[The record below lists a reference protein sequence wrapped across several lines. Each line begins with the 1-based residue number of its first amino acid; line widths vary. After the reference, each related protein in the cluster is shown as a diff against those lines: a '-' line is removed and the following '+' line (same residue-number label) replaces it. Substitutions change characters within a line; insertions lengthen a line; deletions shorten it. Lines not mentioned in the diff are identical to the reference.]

1 MVKRPESYKET
12 RIVNKRKANQNELP
26 SLSLQVGT
34 NDLYTGL
41 YKGEIAIND
50 YASNTVI
57 SSTGIY
63 FRVGSQETEL
73 EADNLIRIGPAYVTS
88 DAAETHVQIGT
99 VSSYSSSSLVITNPQ
114 VNQLNINQKIYTLTS
129 DKQVNAEF
137 TILGFTID
145 NLILTNL
152 TPSGTNF
159 TTDSNIFFNQVGVV
173 NTYQLSNSKYI
184 ISINSSSNLLLK
196 ESTLIY
202 SSSGAKARISAINN
216 SFYELTEVE
225 GTWAVGQAVYTDL
238 VAKVSSFNTTTKALV
253 LSNLV
258 ISEAEFYVGRSL
270 YSISGGVAVSGVIQA
285 VSVTKYQ
292 VTTTPKTVAAG
303 EPLYLRPRPTVP
315 NVNNSRLVHTGQIW
329 LRTTDQAVFI
339 NNGSLWQRITP
350 IAATPELQGLVE
362 LANQQEVDTGLDNTR
377 AITPLTLN
385 TWMENKRIV
394 QELDPSFSIY
404 VDSNNGDDSLSNDGS
419 DQYRPFRTIER
430 ALIQAARIS
439 YVAGTDNDLYGNIT
453 INIGPGEYVVDN
465 RPGSDLNG
473 VEEMPASAEI
483 INPLQIGLVGTAG
496 YKIADSTIEM
506 SLSYADEIFIGK
518 QLFAVNN
525 DGEVVGK
532 CVLASTVPVSNAYKV
547 KQVTGAWIQGTKVI
561 VPQHKLYNPSAEGG
575 IVVPRGCSLIGRD
588 LRKTKIIPKYLGDL
602 ETWLLDDKCQGAG
615 RTSIFKLTGGCL
627 LTSFTFTDNPEVLS
641 SHHLCT
647 TVEFASSQ
655 DLSTYY
661 SKIVKGLRLN
671 STPAMVTGQLEAVQ
685 QENTIV
691 ANTTPS
697 EINSVKG
704 TSPYVFNC
712 SVLSRYG
719 LCGMLVDGNKTN
731 GFKSFVTAQFTN
743 ISLQVDPRAFETGT
757 TDYIDKWRHYAFKAI
772 NNGYVQIVS
781 CFVIANAAQYVVET
795 GGEISITNSCSNFGD
810 LSLVADGGSVDVLPQ
825 DEGGSVAAI
834 VPPKPI
840 PVTPIEVPILGFKS
854 SLMQDPDP
862 LSGVKP
868 QVLKLHLDGTSV
880 LDRLAPYTL
889 LHGEEI
895 YILGTSAKIVSS
907 GPIVGEETVGN
918 ITYAYINIDNS
929 TDALKQSNKL
939 NIYNK
944 RADLDLFP
952 VNIRRRVDRR
962 TSDQKIYWL
971 KVTGMTPGSKRR
983 PLETFLLRFAG
994 STGKEIPGS
1003 SPLFI
1008 ALTRDKD
1015 LDNVALPVG
1024 AYYIA
1029 ILSGGGLVN
1038 DIVEEIYPGINIDN
1052 PDDNPTTSLTYKS
1065 TAQFLINCGMTQ
1077 AEVTEF
1083 MKPSVAEK
1091 VLPITGGSIR
1101 TDFVRPSLIRA
1112 SGHTWEWVG
1121 YGNYSTAMP
1130 EFQTKVLSFQE
1141 TLSKIKRETKGGRVF
1156 CTGMDENGNFI
1167 VGNKVFDLKTGDER
1181 NLQGDNND
1189 SKVFKNVTVSQRL
1202 LMSPASTLDL
1212 RSMNLGINAKT
1223 AFSSDSKI
1231 TPTADTYAK
1240 EEQGG
1245 FIELATESE
1254 VQNRDP
1260 DSDKIDPHRA
1270 VTPRTL
1276 VSMLRSVR
1284 NNNTNSGGVD
1294 INDLF
1299 ITSKLETK
1307 PAAIVNLTSSSTN
1320 FTKAV
1325 VTLANTSLNLQ
1336 GISSAEPTKLTFDNN
1351 TEVIAQSLDKAT
1363 AKYYSTTNKPGLI
1376 QLATANEVQN
1386 RNIPFNQ
1393 DLQVDIFDNID
1404 PYNAITPRT
1413 LQQLFRSRRGTNVG
1427 GVEIRDLKILNVLTV
1442 EPPPPEDVSVV
1453 PTVDMSKARLSFK
1466 EAKLDLT
1473 GTDTKST
1480 TVSINKDTEL
1490 FGVTNVQD
1498 LSTFKS
1504 YSTTS
1509 KLGLVELATNTEAK
1523 NKADEYRAITSAVL
1537 AHVMDLMMPVGT
1549 ILESVSNTAPTYGVW
1564 MSANGDELNA
1574 SDYPEYVQAVSPP
1587 TPSGKFKLPDRRNRV
1602 SVGASNA
1609 YPLKFDDGSHNY
1621 GGFGTATLDVENM
1634 PKHTHTIE
1642 QNTHHHQVLN
1652 DGDSGITFVNTNIRG
1667 GSADTDASPGYVY
1680 TDARGYTT
1688 KDHTHAHIAA
1698 QTGGTPSQNAKEFS
1712 IMQPY
1717 IVCKHYVRVK

>member
-88 DAAETHVQIGT
+88 DAAETHVQVGT

-129 DKQVNAEF
+129 DKLVDAEF
-137 TILGFTID
+137 TILRFTID
-145 NLILTNL
+145 NLTLTNL
-152 TPSGTNF
+152 TPSGINF

-184 ISINSSSNLLLK
+184 ISINSSSNLLLN

-216 SFYELTEVE
+216 SFYELTGVE

-238 VAKVSSFNTTTKALV
+238 VAKVSSFNTSTKVLV

-285 VSVTKYQ
+285 VSVTKYE

-473 VEEMPASAEI
+473 VEEMPAGAEI

-506 SLSYADEIFIGK
+506 SLSYPDEIFIGK

-1024 AYYIA
+1024 AYYVA

-1038 DIVEEIYPGINIDN
+1038 DIVEEIYPGVNIDN

-1260 DSDKIDPHRA
+1260 DSNKIDPHRA

-1284 NNNTNSGGVD
+1284 DNNTNSGGVD
-1294 INDLF
+1294 VNDLF

-1307 PAAIVNLTSSSTN
+1307 PAATIIMSDASTTINMSTSSVNMSSSAVNLNTTS
-1320 FTKAV
+1320 
-1325 VTLANTSLNLQ
+1325 
-1336 GISSAEPTKLTFDNN
+1336 ISINNN
-1351 TEVIAQSLDKAT
+1351 TEILNSITPEGKAYATNTKAGLVEKADLVEVERKDNLNNVDNSRYITGKSLHEILSTSRTTVSDTETKGGININNLLVTNKLQTNPGATVIMSDIATNVDMSSSSVKLDTSKLNLKEAVLTVNNNTEIRSDTSDLLTTTGKACAT
-1363 AKYYSTTNKPGLI
+1363 SNKPGLT
-1376 QLATANEVQN
+1376 QLATE
-1386 RNIPFNQ
+1386 
-1393 DLQVDIFDNID
+1393 
-1404 PYNAITPRT
+1404 
-1413 LQQLFRSRRGTNVG
+1413 
-1427 GVEIRDLKILNVLTV
+1427 
-1442 EPPPPEDVSVV
+1442 
-1453 PTVDMSKARLSFK
+1453 
-1466 EAKLDLT
+1466 
-1473 GTDTKST
+1473 
-1480 TVSINKDTEL
+1480 
-1490 FGVTNVQD
+1490 
-1498 LSTFKS
+1498 
-1504 YSTTS
+1504 
-1509 KLGLVELATNTEAK
+1509 TEAR
-1523 NKADEYRAITSAVL
+1523 NKEDQYKTITVAVL
-1537 AHVMDLMMPVGT
+1537 AAVLDRLTPLGT
-1549 ILESVSNTAPTYGVW
+1549 IIETVATNSPPTYGTWVL
-1564 MSANGDELNA
+1564 ANGGEYNV
-1574 SDYPEYVQAVSPP
+1574 SDYEDYVQKVNPDVVDQ
-1587 TPSGKFKLPDRRNRV
+1587 KFRVPNRSARV
-1602 SVGASNA
+1602 SIGVGPGYS
-1609 YPLKFDDGSHNY
+1609 LKNGSDYNY
-1621 GGFGTATLDVENM
+1621 GGDQTKNIGISNLPAHSHSASSYSHKHGLPSDPDNGNVYKVVDYEVQGSGNLQQGSDR
-1634 PKHTHTIE
+1634 KVRSIANLLEEDNHTHTIGE
-1642 QNTHHHQVLN
+1642 
-1652 DGDSGITFVNTNIRG
+1652 
-1667 GSADTDASPGYVY
+1667 
-1680 TDARGYTT
+1680 
-1688 KDHTHAHIAA
+1688 
-1698 QTGGTPSQNAKEFS
+1698 TGGGVPLSV
-1712 IMQPY
+1712 MQPY
-1717 IVCKHYVRVK
+1717 IVCNHYVRIK